1 MAKKIMI
8 FWSKCKQDVKI
19 LSNFAIRQGII
30 PLQRPQTRTYMAA
43 MPIDYNVPG
52 VVSERFGRLQ

>member
-1 MAKKIMI
+1 MI

-30 PLQRPQTRTYMAA
+30 PLQKTTNKN
-43 MPIDYNVPG
+43 I
-52 VVSERFGRLQ
+52 